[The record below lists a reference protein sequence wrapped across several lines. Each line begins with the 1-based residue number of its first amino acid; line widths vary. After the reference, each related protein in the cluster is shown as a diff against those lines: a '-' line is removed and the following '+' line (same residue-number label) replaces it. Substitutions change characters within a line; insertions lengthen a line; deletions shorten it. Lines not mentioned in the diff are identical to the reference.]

1 MVYMSKKLLYSFI
14 LLLFTIS
21 ISGQNIQLSD
31 SAKVGLLTNTPWDQ
45 EVYALF
51 GHTAIRIEDPQ
62 NSLDVV
68 FNYGIFDFD
77 SPNFM
82 YRFVKGETDYM
93 VAGYPFSQYL
103 SGYKSR
109 GIGITEQVLNL
120 NQNEKQKIFD
130 ALVINALPENRIYRY
145 NYFYDNCSTRPRDII
160 ENNIDGK
167 VKYLSI
173 PSKHIETYRYF
184 VHNCVSAQP
193 WVKFGIDLVIGAD
206 ADKVLTEKQKDFLPE
221 NLLRSYR
228 RATIISGDNSRPLVT
243 KEIQLSKPIVEQEK
257 ESTFF
262 TPLLVGYIVLLV
274 SILVSY
280 IQIRKSSD
288 LLPRIFDFLLFFTA
302 GLAGSI
308 IFFLMFFSVHPCTSP
323 NWNLV
328 WLNPIQVIAAIFF
341 LIKYSSK
348 YVYYYHFINF
358 AVLILFLLAWFL
370 IPQRL
375 EVAFL
380 PYVLAL
386 CVRSGVIAKWKKYLI
401 Y

>member
-1 MVYMSKKLLYSFI
+1 MSKKLLYSFI

-31 SAKVGLLTNTPWDQ
+31 SAKVSLLTNTPWDQ

-103 SGYKSR
+103 SSYKSR

-120 NQNEKQKIFD
+120 NQNEKQNIFD

-160 ENNIDGK
+160 ESNIDGK
-167 VKYLSI
+167 VRYYPREIKR
-173 PSKHIETYRYF
+173 IESYRYF

-206 ADKVLTEKQKDFLPE
+206 ADKDLTEKQKDFLPA
-221 NLLRSYR
+221 NLLRSYKEAIIEGDSIRQRQLVSEER
-228 RATIISGDNSRPLVT
+228 RLSEQVSTTQSKESGFLSPLVVGC
-243 KEIQLSKPIVEQEK
+243 I
-257 ESTFF
+257 
-262 TPLLVGYIVLLV
+262 LLVI
-274 SILVSY
+274 SILISY
-280 IQIRKSSD
+280 TQIRKSSD

-375 EVAFL
+375 EIAFL

-386 CVRSGVIAKWKKYLI
+386 CVRSGVIAKRKKHLI